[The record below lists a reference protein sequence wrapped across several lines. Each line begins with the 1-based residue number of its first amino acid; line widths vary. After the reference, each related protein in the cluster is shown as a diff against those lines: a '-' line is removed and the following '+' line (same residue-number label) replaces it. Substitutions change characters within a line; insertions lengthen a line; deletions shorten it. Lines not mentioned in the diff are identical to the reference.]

1 MVNRW
6 IVLVALC
13 FASSG
18 CATFPE
24 NTPLSKYDPQAGY
37 RFGNLSAPS
46 NSDKLFVILT
56 FSGGGTRAAALSYGV
71 LETLRDT
78 TIAVDGETRRLLD
91 EVDVISSVSGG
102 SFTSAYYALFREKI
116 FVDFTETML
125 YRDIEGDLLS
135 GLLNPGNWGKL
146 LSPTYSRSDMAAEYY
161 DEHIFQGKTFAAL
174 VADGRRPF
182 ILLNATDVSLG
193 ASFRFSQDGFDWLCS
208 DLSSLPVAR
217 AVTSSSAFPI
227 AFPPLTLRNFPIN
240 RCQYTPPK
248 WVKFALK
255 DFSLNPRRY
264 RQAQNLMSY
273 LGEDRPFIHLVDG
286 GIGDN
291 IGLRAPLEAMSSS
304 DSSWSIQERINSG
317 AIERLVVIIV
327 DAKTMP
333 PTTLDQEADPP
344 GVATVLEKAATV
356 PMDNF
361 SFDTIDL
368 LRDGFQERKKAAQN
382 VRACAKKLKDACN
395 ADLGIAPPPY
405 PAQYRIHVNFEAIA
419 DPKQREYFLT
429 LPTTLTLPKDQVD
442 KIVGMGQTLLRESPE
457 FQKLLKDLQEGL

>member
-1 MVNRW
+1 MFNRCV
-6 IVLVALC
+6 VLAVLF
-13 FASSG
+13 FASWG
-18 CATFPE
+18 CATYPE
-24 NTPLSKYDPQAGY
+24 NAALSQYDPKAGY

-78 TIAVDGETRRLLD
+78 TITVDGEKRRLLD

-102 SFTSAYYALFREKI
+102 SFTSAYFALFREQL
-116 FVDFTETML
+116 FEDFTSTML

-135 GLLNPGNWGKL
+135 GLLSPGNWGKL

-161 DEHIFQGKTFAAL
+161 DEQIFQGKTFAHL

-193 ASFRFSQDGFDWLCS
+193 APFRFIQDGFDWLCS

-217 AVTSSSAFPI
+217 AVTSSSAFPV
-227 AFPPLTLRNFPIN
+227 AFPPLTFRNYSVDH
-240 RCQYTPPK
+240 CQYEPPT
-248 WVKFALK
+248 WVNRALK

-291 IGLRAPLEAMSSS
+291 IGLRGPLEAMSSS
-304 DSSWSIQERINSG
+304 DSPWSIQHRINTG

-368 LRDGFQERKKAAQN
+368 LKEGFQERKKAAQN
-382 VRACAKKLKDACN
+382 VSACAKKLKDACQ
-395 ADLGIAPPPY
+395 ADLGISPPPY
-405 PAQYRIHVNFEAIA
+405 PTQYRIHVNFEAIV
-419 DPKQREYFLT
+419 DPTQREYFLT
-429 LPTTLTLPKDQVD
+429 LPTSLTLPPGQVD
-442 KIVGMGQTLLRESPE
+442 KIVVMGQTLLRESPE
-457 FQKLLKDLQEGL
+457 FQKLLKDLESSP